1 MNESNKNLSKTPSP
15 TKTWIHSDDKMQDGI
30 IYNVKYVGRIEINES
45 MKSLNFE
52 TRTQVARESIRRV
65 TEAAKLLVIPRRH
78 RKNNEDQLNQIL
90 SPSCNI
96 DYTGL
101 NVALQINVQC
111 LKVTYNETNERFLR
125 HTMQNISF
133 ACGGDAVNNKCFL
146 FI

>member
-1 MNESNKNLSKTPSP
+1 
-15 TKTWIHSDDKMQDGI
+15 
-30 IYNVKYVGRIEINES
+30 

-65 TEAAKLLVIPRRH
+65 TESAKLLVIPRRN
-78 RKNNEDQLNQIL
+78 RKSNEDQLNRIL
-90 SPSCNI
+90 SSSCNI

-133 ACGGDAVNNKCFL
+133 ACGGDAVNIFIGEISFL
-146 FI
+146 E